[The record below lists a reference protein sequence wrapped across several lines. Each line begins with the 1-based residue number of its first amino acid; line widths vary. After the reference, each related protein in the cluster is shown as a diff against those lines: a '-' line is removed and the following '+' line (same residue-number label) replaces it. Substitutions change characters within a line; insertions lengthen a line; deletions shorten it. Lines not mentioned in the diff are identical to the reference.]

1 MCGDTK
7 RFCLNC
13 QKMSR
18 WHNFGTR
25 AGGHSQCRKCNF
37 PSLWGVKCPKGKAKP
52 DDRIIE
58 ERAMELGYMMR
69 GAVVHV

>member
-13 QKMSR
+13 QKMTR

-25 AGGHSQCRKCNF
+25 AGGHSQCRKCKF
-37 PSLWGVKCPKGKAKP
+37 PSLWGVKCPEGKTKP
-52 DDRIIE
+52 DDAIIE

-69 GAVVHV
+69 GPRCYV